1 MKCSHRILL
10 AMIVLTLAIPALAQK
25 ATPKTKGQAVNAAVS
40 NGGRDVSAP
49 QSAAPAAA
57 PATAA
62 NDSSYVIGATDEL
75 DISVWEQPDLSLR
88 VPVRPDGMI
97 SLPLLNDLQA
107 AGKTPMELRTL
118 ITDKLSTL
126 VKDPQVTVV
135 VIAINSQRVFVLGQ
149 VLKAGAYPFFPGMTV
164 LQAITSAGGLGVF
177 ANEKKIVVMRTEN
190 GQQVRLPFNYKDVVR
205 GLKSEQNIVLKPGDT
220 VLVP

>member
-1 MKCSHRILL
+1 MKGSHKILL
-10 AMIVLTLAIPALAQK
+10 MVIVLALAIPALAQK
-25 ATPKTKGQAVNAAVS
+25 DNPKSKVQSVNATVPSGARDTTAPKSATP
-40 NGGRDVSAP
+40 
-49 QSAAPAAA
+49 
-57 PATAA
+57 AA
-62 NDSSYVIGATDEL
+62 NDTSYVIGATDEL

-107 AGKTPMELRTL
+107 SGKTPMELRTL
-118 ITDKLSTL
+118 ITDKLSSL

-177 ANEKKIVVMRTEN
+177 ASEKKIVIMRTEN
-190 GQQVRLPFNYKDVVR
+190 GQQVRMPFNYKDVV
-205 GLKSEQNIVLKPGDT
+205 GVKKPEQNIVLKPGDT